1 MTKNKSKLFKG
12 DLLHNDD
19 KEFVKRRKM
28 TDKLTKRR
36 ARYWCFR
43 FRKEF
48 VDGVSADDAP
58 KGFKKFI
65 ESLPGF
71 SSWDKFAGSWD
82 IVQTEENTFMII
94 YRILSVWQE
103 WDHVMDRVAV
113 PFDATPAEVASR
125 VASLTK
131 DFARKYGN

>member
-1 MTKNKSKLFKG
+1 MKNKTKTFKG
-12 DLLHNDD
+12 DLLHKDD
-19 KEFVKRRKM
+19 RDYVEKRNL
-28 TDKLTKRR
+28 TVNLTKRR

-43 FRKEF
+43 FRKELL
-48 VDGVSADDAP
+48 DGVSAKDAP

-71 SSWDKFAGSWD
+71 SSWNRFADSWD
-82 IVQTEENTFMII
+82 IIQTEENTFMII

-113 PFDATPAEVASR
+113 PFNATPAEVSAR